1 MSFPKSFVVLATLIF
16 LFVPSLVFATSTAS
30 SEPNPRDLIAEKHG
44 KFHTLLADKNAP
56 AEKVREGIRSELKTF
71 VDFDAVSRQSFKK
84 YFDELKPA
92 QKKRFTAAF
101 RGLVEATY
109 LKRLEPG
116 HSYEMSFQGETELRK
131 GKARVRTLIKRG
143 DSEVEVAYLLNK
155 GDGEVWK
162 AYDIVIDDVSMARN
176 YRKEFYRLMK
186 EKGFSGLVERIE
198 ERAREKEKEL

>member
-1 MSFPKSFVVLATLIF
+1 MPSPKTCVALVVVTF
-16 LFVPSLVFATSTAS
+16 LFVPSLALATSLPSGDTD
-30 SEPNPRDLIAEKHG
+30 PRALIADRHG
-44 KFHTLLADKNAP
+44 KFHTLLTDKEAS
-56 AEKVREGIRSELKTF
+56 AEKVREGIRSVLKTF
-71 VDFDAVSRQSFKK
+71 VDFDAVSRQAFKK

-92 QKKRFTAAF
+92 QKKRFTGAF

-116 HSYEMSFQGETELRK
+116 NTYEMLFEGETELRK
-131 GKARVRTLIKRG
+131 GKARVRTLIKKG
-143 DSEVEVAYLLNK
+143 DSEVEVAYLLDK
-155 GDGEVWK
+155 GEGEVWK

-198 ERAREKEKEL
+198 ERAREREKEL